1 MFHSSSPFK
10 WTGTM
15 NSFFTETLNFLFRKF
30 WATSVLDFE
39 QTVWTLQIF
48 SQKFSLSFWMK
59 ELWALE
65 NHVLMLMWIC
75 YFAPVIPQRY
85 IKYTLAHS
93 SKRLAYLFIFV
104 FFRRSFKTAMFSR
117 FLKVAITTSNVMN
130 EVYNG
135 RFSPELSDSMLKK
148 IIVLVWDYL

>member
-1 MFHSSSPFK
+1 MY
-10 WTGTM
+10 
-15 NSFFTETLNFLFRKF
+15 L
-30 WATSVLDFE
+30 
-39 QTVWTLQIF
+39 
-48 SQKFSLSFWMK
+48 
-59 ELWALE
+59 
-65 NHVLMLMWIC
+65 WIC

-104 FFRRSFKTAMFSR
+104 LFRRSFKTAMFSR
-117 FLKVAITTSNVMN
+117 FLKVAIATSNVMN

-148 IIVLVWDYL
+148 IIVLV